1 MIEIKTG
8 VCGSILEDSKEN
20 VLKTLKSVCEDDV
33 EYLEVRLDK
42 IADISPELAVDIIE
56 SVKEISDKKL
66 IVTNR
71 IQSEGGYFAKTE
83 EERIEIL
90 IACAPLVEYTDI
102 EYKTRR
108 EDLERVVE
116 ASHKSI
122 ISYHNF
128 DTTPE
133 EKVLQ
138 DIIDHAGSMGT
149 LTKIAVMPESI
160 TDTYTIIRLLTKN
173 DNLIAISMGETG
185 KYTRV
190 IAPIM
195 GSPITYASIATDTAP
210 GQLDVKTTSQMI
222 KKLRSG

>member
-8 VCGSILEDSKEN
+8 VCGSILEDSKED
-20 VLKTLKSVCEDDV
+20 VIKTLKSVCEDDV
-33 EYLEVRLDK
+33 EYLELRLDK
-42 IADISPELAVDIIE
+42 IVDISPELAVDIIE
-56 SVKEISDKKL
+56 SARELTDKKL
-66 IVTNR
+66 ILTNR
-71 IQSEGGYFAKTE
+71 IQSEGGYFTKTE
-83 EERIEIL
+83 KERIEIL
-90 IACAPLVEYTDI
+90 TACAPLVEYTDI
-102 EYKTRR
+102 EYKTRK

-116 ASHKSI
+116 ASDKTI

-128 DTTPE
+128 KKTPE

-138 DIIDHAGSMGT
+138 DIIDHAGTMGT

-160 TDTYTIIRLLTKN
+160 TDTYTIIRLLTNN
-173 DNLIAISMGETG
+173 DNLIAISMGEIG

-190 IAPIM
+190 MAPIM

-222 KKLRSG
+222 KELKSG